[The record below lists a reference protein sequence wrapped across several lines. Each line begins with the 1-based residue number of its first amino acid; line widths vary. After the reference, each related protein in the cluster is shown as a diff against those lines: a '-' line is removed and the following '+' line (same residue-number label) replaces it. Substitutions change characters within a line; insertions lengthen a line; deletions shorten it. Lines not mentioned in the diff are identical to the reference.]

1 MSRSRTA
8 RLEARIAP
16 EALQIVKRAADLQG
30 RSLSDFVV
38 DSALSAAQRTLEDTH
53 LLRLALE
60 DQQALANAI
69 LNPPPLAPALERAI
83 DRQRSIIISST

>member
-1 MSRSRTA
+1 M
-8 RLEARIAP
+8 EARIAP

-69 LNPPPLAPALERAI
+69 LNLPPLAPALERAI